1 MMVVPSRQ
9 FGNLL
14 VAEGAETLLLFPEIE
29 EFPFPLEGVLH
40 FHAKALLE
48 VHFPFGII
56 RIGSALDFDV
66 SFNGDTFRLEQ
77 ANGLHDPML
86 SKDCSTEHPV
96 LPLNRLEVFLLNPLL
111 GLL

>member
-1 MMVVPSRQ
+1 MVVPSRQ

-14 VAEGAETLLLFPEIE
+14 IAERAETLLLFPEIE

-40 FHAKALLE
+40 FHVKALLE

-56 RIGSALDFDV
+56 RISSALDFDV
-66 SFNGDTFRLEQ
+66 SLNGDTFRLEQ
-77 ANGLHDPML
+77 ANGLDRPIL
-86 SKDCSTEHPV
+86 PKDFSTEHPV
-96 LPLNRLEVFLLNPLL
+96 LPLNRLEVFLLDPLL